1 MLHYEC
7 LDLDVFRRLES
18 ACQQAVEHK
27 SINLCHRRP
36 LKLQS
41 SETCM
46 HSAAYTID
54 SANSATTHAAIANHG
69 RRTVEKMGVAL
80 WQRIYDQ

>member
-1 MLHYEC
+1 
-7 LDLDVFRRLES
+7 
-18 ACQQAVEHK
+18 
-27 SINLCHRRP
+27 
-36 LKLQS
+36 
-41 SETCM
+41 M